1 MSLQHRK
8 FILVVKHLKYI
19 SVNKSYNNTGTFSFF
34 SGYRAIGFWICKQLF
49 PWLMS
54 LLFSPL
60 RWAFIDF
67 TFTLIGSYLLQC
79 FSKLKPSAVHGRNLW
94 ARLWE
99 NVHWPQFV
107 SDYTG
112 KKCQQ
117 VAEMTSAND
126 IKDQTSSFH
135 PAFNRSRFN
144 YSQNT
149 NYSTISLYS
158 VRMKLGLYLFHMCIS
173 LWYICKWKYISL
185 LNLCLSSLKMRK
197 PTFNYCSRTGL
208 CN

>member
-1 MSLQHRK
+1 MDSYNFCVFAWTHKYTSLQRRK
-8 FILVVKHLKYI
+8 SILVVNLKYI
-19 SVNKSYNNTGTFSFF
+19 SVNKSYNNIGSFSF
-34 SGYRAIGFWICKQLF
+34 SSQYRTIVFWICKQFF

-67 TFTLIGSYLLQC
+67 AFTLIGSYLLQC

-112 KKCQQ
+112 KKHCQQ

-126 IKDQTSSFH
+126 IKKTKPH
-135 PAFNRSRFN
+135 LFN
-144 YSQNT
+144 Q
-149 NYSTISLYS
+149 
-158 VRMKLGLYLFHMCIS
+158 
-173 LWYICKWKYISL
+173 L
-185 LNLCLSSLKMRK
+185 L
-197 PTFNYCSRTGL
+197 TEAD
-208 CN
+208 